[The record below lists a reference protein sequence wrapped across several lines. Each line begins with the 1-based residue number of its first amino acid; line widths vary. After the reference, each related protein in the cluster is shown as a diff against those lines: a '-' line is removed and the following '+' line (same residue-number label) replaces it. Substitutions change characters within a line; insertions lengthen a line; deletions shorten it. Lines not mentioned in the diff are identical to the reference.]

1 MVGGSELAPVI
12 VSCSGP
18 VPSQTAL
25 TLQFE
30 LEPPR
35 LSSKNAVP
43 TSIVVAWDGGCSTW
57 NPRKR
62 KLSLSATFRKL
73 S

>member
-1 MVGGSELAPVI
+1 MVGGSELAPMS
-12 VSCSGP
+12 VSGSGP

-35 LSSKNAVP
+35 LSSKNASQE
-43 TSIVVAWDGGCSTW
+43 SIV
-57 NPRKR
+57 
-62 KLSLSATFRKL
+62 AT
-73 S
+73 